1 MPSAPPTSPSSSS
14 AFDSSNKTTSSSTPS
29 SSSSSTPSSA
39 ASAGINYIGMY
50 DSQLKRFL
58 ALEQG
63 LDGPVQDLVC
73 DDASNQVFVVGGFR
87 APVPDMSTATNTGDE
102 DGSVTT
108 KEYQTLGVFGGGV
121 AVWKPAAGGTS
132 CAGGHCHKAQGSWS
146 SLPFKGVNGMVNSV
160 TKAQDGTFWFGGRFD
175 TTTDGEQFSAPD
187 TQPVNMDSVKV
198 FTGNGIDTS
207 QDRDIICQPS
217 TNTRGNWIMRDNIPG
232 YWRAQFPLYITP
244 TLFRLWNVDMTQGP
258 GAVNRGTKTFSVM
271 AQPTNQLLNLSYVDQ
286 STNSIQYCT
295 VCPLQQRTTDITGA
309 SSDFQ
314 DFVVVTPVLLH
325 AAQVDVVSW
334 YGLGGGLGGIEVYQ
348 SEIFARA
355 VSELNLSSQC
365 STPPGAKVSAATAG
379 GGGGGGH
386 GDYDMTAYSTSMGA
400 DWKTMKI
407 PDGWQT
413 VLAASV
419 SATDE
424 GVRKPA
430 YVDLAPYLQESG
442 MYDVYLY
449 TPACGGTFEASSNST
464 GPLPS
469 NACANRG
476 SVDVNMYFGSPGNV
490 VTMTVSQMNTK
501 DKADK
506 IYSGMVVH
514 STGDFRPHVVV
525 GPSISTS
532 GTSGGGS
539 TLQTV
544 IVDSIQFV
552 KQATLNNTNS
562 MLFYRPGTGQV
573 SSDPTA
579 PTKDKAQGLD
589 ASTWGNLPTQLP
601 SGAVV
606 NSLAASH
613 TGSASLLFISGE
625 FQGTGFSNIVAWNGS
640 KFVPLGGSSVSSG
653 VDGAVSSIVL
663 EGQSTLY
670 VVGSF
675 NQALGAAPIPLPGG
689 FASYSIETRT
699 WTSLG
704 NVSQVFLP
712 GTRFQS
718 VEISVGDAGQ
728 PQLVVT
734 GKFSWANGAKLST
747 APSSS
752 GMASVAIW
760 DIRSGTWIQETEP
773 ALASQG
779 QRFEFG
785 YVRGQIS
792 YLNRIMGSV
801 SSSGSGNATTTQP
814 VVLVAGMIDS
824 LDTYQTNQPENM
836 AWLSAAGG
844 LRTMNLVP
852 SVPIPSSTGDMPP
865 TDPIANSPVLPTTN
879 AGIMYFN
886 RTSQAWITIVGGSRA
901 NGSIGA
907 GYFYSPPVPSSEQD
921 STLSFKE
928 LNLQGSVAVGEIFAL
943 GLSKSEIDGY
953 SSAEAGSDLLL
964 LGGAFKSPSTSG
976 ANTNGLVV
984 YDLSSDQLVTGFPG
998 LRVVSGRGE
1007 PVVNM
1012 IKSKPGQRILVVAGD
1027 FAGVGKDTICEGV
1040 CLWDP
1045 VLARQALNK
1054 RKSLDSSFKSLYGD
1068 NGGKKNMGVLKGVV
1082 NDIAFEDDKN
1092 MYVAGDLVVNGV
1104 ACGVASF
1111 NFDHAK
1117 WTTFGSMIT
1126 PAQLSG
1132 PAGAS
1137 HPPGSDTL
1145 TGPVTAIAHDSMFH
1159 QFFIAGRSSTDGSA
1173 YFKKWDGVKFIR
1185 VSSEFLPQSDIH
1197 RLEILPATKNAP
1209 IRNNPSTSA
1218 SSTPASA
1225 SASAT
1230 PAGPNSG
1237 SNDFTNPNNDSNPSP
1252 SRASAMPVDPNDT
1265 THILEQG
1272 FILLVSGRIVLG
1284 TPLSA
1289 SSLSLENDHQESSLA
1304 FFDGQSW
1311 FPYMQSSRNSS
1322 KPDRAS
1328 VIVGPTVPAQQPAMP
1343 AFGGGV
1349 LNLAAAVASYG
1360 SSSPITLA
1368 NVRIRDQGVFRALAI
1383 AHLPRIISR
1392 DYLSLPYIILI
1403 SIAISLGLIILI
1415 VLFGFLYVWL
1425 RRRLSNDEPVP
1436 RPKLGSSFMEEDM
1449 GYGHGYH
1456 TGSGSLGTATGALA
1470 GAGAMASQSSI
1481 FKKRANKGASGERE
1495 QGSSSALMSSLGIAS
1510 AFESSRQVQSQPAH
1524 LGGSSSTSLLGL
1536 SRSASTGAM
1545 SGTLQRGESRKG
1557 PRRKNQK
1564 NGGASGESDNSPSG
1578 SASQVQIGS
1587 RPVVYRPN
1595 STIAEATDALV
1606 TEFVKSHEQQRQSM
1620 VSSLGGVS
1628 GASSAGVSSLALVAL
1643 LNQQEGRTSISSDMT
1658 NPNSS
1663 SAQGRFASLLAAATG
1678 GVGMMMSAG
1687 AARHGHNNL
1696 HHQKRPS
1703 TPSNVPASPITTMTT
1718 PGGNLYVSAAGA
1730 SSPSPSSSAAAIHHT
1745 NSTMASTSSTAI
1757 PGNPNTVVNGGVIY
1771 YAKYPFRAR
1780 EIGELGFKTGDRILV
1795 VDQSD
1800 DIWWMG
1806 VIQDATGQQLHGV
1819 FPSNYVGPTP

>member
-1 MPSAPPTSPSSSS
+1 MRYFTQMPSSLPTPSASDSPT
-14 AFDSSNKTTSSSTPS
+14 NTTAS
-29 SSSSSTPSSA
+29 SSSSSGSPPST

-58 ALEQG
+58 PLAQG

-73 DDASNQVFVVGGFR
+73 DDASGQVYVVGGFR
-87 APVPDMSTATNTGDE
+87 APVPDMSTAAAAATGGGGGE
-102 DGSVTT
+102 GFVMTE
-108 KEYQTLGVFGGGV
+108 EYEALGVFGGGV
-121 AVWKPAAGGTS
+121 AVWKPTAAAGGQTS
-132 CAGGHCHKAQGSWS
+132 CAGGHCYKAQGSWAP
-146 SLPFKGVNGMVNSV
+146 LPFKGMNGVVNSV
-160 TKAQDGTFWFGGRFD
+160 AKAQDGTFWFGGRFD

-198 FTGNGIDTS
+198 FSGNGLDNS
-207 QDRDIICQPS
+207 QERNIICDTL
-217 TNTRGNWIMRDNIPG
+217 TNTRRNWLMRDNIPG
-232 YWRAQFPLYITP
+232 FWRAQFPLYITP
-244 TLFRLWNVDMTQGP
+244 TLFRLWNVDTTAGP
-258 GAVNRGTKTFSVM
+258 DAANRGTKTFSIM
-271 AQPTNQLLNLSYVDQ
+271 AQPSNQLLNLSYVDRA
-286 STNSIQYCT
+286 TDSILYCT
-295 VCPLQQRTTDITGA
+295 VCPLQQRTTSAGGTSGDGGG
-309 SSDFQ
+309 FQ
-314 DFVVVTPVLLH
+314 DFVVVTPVLLQ

-334 YGLGGGLGGIEVYQ
+334 YGRGGGLGGIEVFQ
-348 SEIFARA
+348 SEIFVRA

-365 STPPGAKVSAATAG
+365 STIPGANVAASAEG
-379 GGGGGGH
+379 GGGGSH
-386 GDYDMTAYSTSMGA
+386 GDYGMTAYSTSMGA
-400 DWKTMKI
+400 DWKTIKM

-449 TPACGGTFEASSNST
+449 TPACGGTYDAISSNSA

-490 VTMTVSQMNTK
+490 VTMTMSQTNTR

-506 IYSGMVVH
+506 IYSGMIVH

-525 GPSISTS
+525 GPSISTT
-532 GTSGGGS
+532 GTSGGGN
-539 TLQTV
+539 TMQTV

-552 KQATLNNTNS
+552 KQATLNSTNS

-573 SSDPTA
+573 SSDPSA

-606 NSLAASH
+606 NSLAASLA
-613 TGSASLLFISGE
+613 GSASLLFISGE
-625 FQGTGFSNIVAWNGS
+625 FQGTGFSNIVAWDGS
-640 KFVPLGGSSVSSG
+640 KFVPLGGSSASSG
-653 VDGAVSSIVL
+653 VDGAVFSIVL

-675 NQALGAAPIPLPGG
+675 NQALGEAPIPLPGG
-689 FASYSIETRT
+689 FASYSIERRT

-712 GTRFQS
+712 GAQFQS

-734 GKFSWANGAKLST
+734 GKFAWANGATLTT

-760 DIRSGTWIQETEP
+760 DIRSGTWIQETAP

-801 SSSGSGNATTTQP
+801 SSSGSGNTTTTQP
-814 VVLVAGMIDS
+814 IVLVAGMIDS
-824 LDTYQTNQPENM
+824 LDTYQATQPENM
-836 AWLSAAGG
+836 AWLNAAGS

-852 SVPIPSSTGDMPP
+852 SISISTSTGEVPP
-865 TDPIANSPVLPTTN
+865 TNPIANSPVLPTTN
-879 AGIMYFN
+879 AGIMYLN

-907 GYFYSPPVPSSEQD
+907 GYFYSPPVPSANHD
-921 STLSFKE
+921 STLSFQE
-928 LNLQGSVAVGEIFAL
+928 LNLQGSVAVGEILAL
-943 GLSKSEIDGY
+943 GLSKSEVDGY
-953 SSAEAGSDLLL
+953 NTAEAGSELLL
-964 LGGAFKSPSTSG
+964 LGGVFKSPSTSG

-984 YDLSSDQLVTGFPG
+984 YDLSSDQLVTGFSG
-998 LRVVSGRGE
+998 LRSVSGRGE
-1007 PVVNM
+1007 PVVNV
-1012 IKSKPGQRILVVAGD
+1012 IKSKPGQRILVIAGD
-1027 FAGVGKDTICEGV
+1027 FAGVGKATICEGV

-1045 VLARQALNK
+1045 VLARQALDK
-1054 RKSLDSSFKSLYGD
+1054 RKSLDGSFKSLYGD
-1068 NGGKKNMGVLKGVV
+1068 NGGKKNLGVLKGVV

-1111 NFDHAK
+1111 NFDIAK

-1126 PAQLSG
+1126 PEQLSE
-1132 PAGAS
+1132 PAGAG

-1159 QFFIAGRSSTDGSA
+1159 RFFIAGRSSIDGSA
-1173 YFKKWDGVKFIR
+1173 YFKKWDGAKFIR
-1185 VSSEFLPQSDIH
+1185 VSTEFLPQSDIH
-1197 RLEILPATKNAP
+1197 RLEILPANKNAP
-1209 IRNNPSTSA
+1209 IRNNPS
-1218 SSTPASA
+1218 SSSSSA
-1225 SASAT
+1225 SAASISSSSSAT
-1230 PAGPNSG
+1230 PTGPNG
-1237 SNDFTNPNNDSNPSP
+1237 SNDFTTSNNDSTNT
-1252 SRASAMPVDPNDT
+1252 SRAPSMPVDPNDT

-1289 SSLSLENDHQESSLA
+1289 SSLALKNDHQESSLA

-1311 FPYMQSSRNSS
+1311 FPYLQSSRNSS
-1322 KPDRAS
+1322 KPAQAP
-1328 VIVGPTVPAQQPAMP
+1328 VVVGPTVPIQPAMP
-1343 AFGGGV
+1343 IFGGGV
-1349 LNLAAAVASYG
+1349 LNLAATVASHG
-1360 SSSPITLA
+1360 SSASSVTPA
-1368 NVRIRDQGVFRALAI
+1368 NIRIRDQGVFRALAI
-1383 AHLPRIISR
+1383 AHLPRIIAR
-1392 DYLSLPYIILI
+1392 DYLALPYIILI
-1403 SIAISLGLIILI
+1403 SLAISLGLIILI
-1415 VLFGFLYVWL
+1415 VLLGFLYVWL
-1425 RRRLSNDEPVP
+1425 KRRLSKEEPVP

-1456 TGSGSLGTATGALA
+1456 TGSGSMGTATGAMASGAA
-1470 GAGAMASQSSI
+1470 GALASQSLV
-1481 FKKRANKGASGERE
+1481 FKKRANKGGAGGEKE
-1495 QGSSSALMSSLGIAS
+1495 PGSSSSALMSSLGIAS
-1510 AFESSRQVQSQPAH
+1510 ALESSGQSQSQPAVSA
-1524 LGGSSSTSLLGL
+1524 GGAGSIE
-1536 SRSASTGAM
+1536 
-1545 SGTLQRGESRKG
+1545 RGESRKG
-1557 PRRKNQK
+1557 PRRKNQH
-1564 NGGASGESDNSPSG
+1564 GGAAGGESGDNSPMTG
-1578 SASQVQIGS
+1578 SSSQVQIGS
-1587 RPVVYRPN
+1587 RPTVYRPN

-1606 TEFVKSHEQQRQSM
+1606 TEFVKSHEQQRHSM
-1620 VSSLGGVS
+1620 VSSLGGVP
-1628 GASSAGVSSLALVAL
+1628 GASSASLALVGAAVPMQGHHENSSKEEVQEEDLNGAPPSPDRAGKQARFSGHSL
-1643 LNQQEGRTSISSDMT
+1643 LNQQEGRTSTSSDMT
-1658 NPNSS
+1658 NIYSS
-1663 SAQGRFASLLAAATG
+1663 SGQGRIASLLAAATG
-1678 GVGMMMSAG
+1678 GVGIISAG

-1703 TPSNVPASPITTMTT
+1703 TPSNAPASPITTMTT
-1718 PGGNLYVSAAGA
+1718 PGGNLYASAAGA
-1730 SSPSPSSSAAAIHHT
+1730 SSSSPSSSAAAIHNT
-1745 NSTMASTSSTAI
+1745 SSTMATTSSTAI

-1771 YAKYPFRAR
+1771 YAKYP
-1780 EIGELGFKTGDRILV
+1780 
-1795 VDQSD
+1795 
-1800 DIWWMG
+1800 
-1806 VIQDATGQQLHGV
+1806 
-1819 FPSNYVGPTP
+1819 

>member
-1 MPSAPPTSPSSSS
+1 M
-14 AFDSSNKTTSSSTPS
+14 
-29 SSSSSTPSSA
+29 
-39 ASAGINYIGMY
+39 
-50 DSQLKRFL
+50 
-58 ALEQG
+58 
-63 LDGPVQDLVC
+63 
-73 DDASNQVFVVGGFR
+73 
-87 APVPDMSTATNTGDE
+87 
-102 DGSVTT
+102 
-108 KEYQTLGVFGGGV
+108 
-121 AVWKPAAGGTS
+121 
-132 CAGGHCHKAQGSWS
+132 
-146 SLPFKGVNGMVNSV
+146 
-160 TKAQDGTFWFGGRFD
+160 
-175 TTTDGEQFSAPD
+175 
-187 TQPVNMDSVKV
+187 
-198 FTGNGIDTS
+198 
-207 QDRDIICQPS
+207 
-217 TNTRGNWIMRDNIPG
+217 
-232 YWRAQFPLYITP
+232 
-244 TLFRLWNVDMTQGP
+244 
-258 GAVNRGTKTFSVM
+258 
-271 AQPTNQLLNLSYVDQ
+271 
-286 STNSIQYCT
+286 
-295 VCPLQQRTTDITGA
+295 
-309 SSDFQ
+309 
-314 DFVVVTPVLLH
+314 
-325 AAQVDVVSW
+325 
-334 YGLGGGLGGIEVYQ
+334 
-348 SEIFARA
+348 
-355 VSELNLSSQC
+355 
-365 STPPGAKVSAATAG
+365 
-379 GGGGGGH
+379 
-386 GDYDMTAYSTSMGA
+386 
-400 DWKTMKI
+400 

-424 GVRKPA
+424 GVRRPA

-449 TPACGGTFEASSNST
+449 TPACGGTYDASSSNST

-490 VTMTVSQMNTK
+490 VTMTVSQTNTR

-506 IYSGMVVH
+506 IYSGMIVH

-525 GPSISTS
+525 GPSVSTT
-532 GTSGGGS
+532 GTSGGGN
-539 TLQTV
+539 TMQTV

-552 KQATLNNTNS
+552 KQATLNSTNS

-573 SSDPTA
+573 SSDPSA

-601 SGAVV
+601 SGAAV
-606 NSLAASH
+606 NSLAASLA
-613 TGSASLLFISGE
+613 GSASLLFISGE
-625 FQGTGFSNIVAWNGS
+625 FQGTGFSNIVAWDGS
-640 KFVPLGGSSVSSG
+640 KFVPLGGNSAISG

-675 NQALGAAPIPLPGG
+675 NQALGEAPIPLPGG
-689 FASYSIETRT
+689 FASYSIERQT

-712 GTRFQS
+712 GAQFQS

-734 GKFSWANGAKLST
+734 GKFAWANGATLTT

-801 SSSGSGNATTTQP
+801 SSSGSGNTTTTQP

-824 LDTYQTNQPENM
+824 LDTYQATQPENM
-836 AWLSAAGG
+836 AWLSASGS

-852 SVPIPSSTGDMPP
+852 SIPIPTSTGEVPP
-865 TDPIANSPVLPTTN
+865 TNPIANSPVLPTTN

-907 GYFYSPPVPSSEQD
+907 GYFYSPPVPSADQD
-921 STLSFKE
+921 STLSFQE

-943 GLSKSEIDGY
+943 GLSKSEVDGY
-953 SSAEAGSDLLL
+953 NSAEAGNELLL
-964 LGGAFKSPSTSG
+964 LGGVFKSPSTSG

-984 YDLSSDQLVTGFPG
+984 YDLSSDQLVTGFSG
-998 LRVVSGRGE
+998 LRGVPGRGE
-1007 PVVNM
+1007 PVVNV
-1012 IKSKPGQRILVVAGD
+1012 IKNKPAQRILVLAGD
-1027 FAGVGKDTICEGV
+1027 FAGVGKETICEGV

-1054 RKSLDSSFKSLYGD
+1054 RKSLDGSFKSLYGD
-1068 NGGKKNMGVLKGVV
+1068 NGGKKNLGVLKGVV
-1082 NDIAFEDDKN
+1082 NDIAFEDDNN

-1111 NFDHAK
+1111 NFDNAK

-1126 PAQLSG
+1126 LAQLSE
-1132 PAGAS
+1132 PAVAG

-1145 TGPVTAIAHDSMFH
+1145 TGPVTAITHDSMFH
-1159 QFFIAGRSSTDGSA
+1159 RFFIAGRSSLDGSA
-1173 YFKKWDGVKFIR
+1173 YFKKWDGMKFIR
-1185 VSSEFLPQSDIH
+1185 VC
-1197 RLEILPATKNAP
+1197 
-1209 IRNNPSTSA
+1209 
-1218 SSTPASA
+1218 
-1225 SASAT
+1225 
-1230 PAGPNSG
+1230 PNG
-1237 SNDFTNPNNDSNPSP
+1237 SNDFTTSNNDSTSNT
-1252 SRASAMPVDPNDT
+1252 SRAPSMPVDPNDT

-1289 SSLSLENDHQESSLA
+1289 SSLALKNDHQESSLA

-1311 FPYMQSSRNSS
+1311 FPYLQSSRNSS
-1322 KPDRAS
+1322 KPAQAP
-1328 VIVGPTVPAQQPAMP
+1328 VVVGPTVPVQPAMP
-1343 AFGGGV
+1343 TFGGGV
-1349 LNLAAAVASYG
+1349 LNLAATVASYG
-1360 SSSPITLA
+1360 SSASSVTLA

-1383 AHLPRIISR
+1383 AHLPRIIAR
-1392 DYLSLPYIILI
+1392 DYLALPYIILI
-1403 SIAISLGLIILI
+1403 SLAISLGLIILI
-1415 VLFGFLYVWL
+1415 VLFGFVYVWL
-1425 RRRLSNDEPVP
+1425 KRRLSKEEPVP
-1436 RPKLGSSFMEEDM
+1436 RPRLGSSFMEEDM

-1456 TGSGSLGTATGALA
+1456 TGSGSMGTATGAMAGGAA
-1470 GAGAMASQSSI
+1470 GALASQSSV
-1481 FKKRANKGASGERE
+1481 FKKQANKGGAGGEKE
-1495 QGSSSALMSSLGIAS
+1495 PGSSSSALMSSLGIAG
-1510 AFESSRQVQSQPAH
+1510 ALDSSGQSQSQLAA
-1524 LGGSSSTSLLGL
+1524 
-1536 SRSASTGAM
+1536 SAGAA
-1545 SGTLQRGESRKG
+1545 GTLQRGESRRG
-1557 PRRKNQK
+1557 PRRKNQQ
-1564 NGGASGESDNSPSG
+1564 GGAAGGESGDNSPMTG
-1578 SASQVQIGS
+1578 SSSQVQIGS

-1628 GASSAGVSSLALVAL
+1628 GASSAAVSSLALVGAAVSMQGHHENSSKEEVQEEDLNGAPPSPDRAGKQARFSGQSL
-1643 LNQQEGRTSISSDMT
+1643 LNQQEGRTSMSSDMT
-1658 NPNSS
+1658 NLNSS

-1703 TPSNVPASPITTMTT
+1703 TPSNAPASPITTMTT
-1718 PGGNLYVSAAGA
+1718 PGGNLYASAAGA
-1730 SSPSPSSSAAAIHHT
+1730 SSSSPSSSAAAIHNT
-1745 NSTMASTSSTAI
+1745 SSTMASTSSTAI

-1806 VIQDATGQQLHGV
+1806 VVQDATGQQLHGV
-1819 FPSNYVGPTP
+1819 FPSNYVGATP

>member
-1 MPSAPPTSPSSSS
+1 MIPYLRLSAVLHASLVFLLATLLFSTPSLSDAAAAVVATPPRVPLSFTNRKDPPTSFLRSAIPPPVDFAALGQMALLGDFDGLTPIVTHGQQNNFEGGTFSILEMAPVPGTTPSSSSSSPTNDNVSNGGYRRSNTILSVPVLLGSFAISPLSSSSSSSNTSTPLMGYPPSSTLSPYGITSTCVLNQAPHQVYIGGYFTQMASSPPTSPSSSAS
-14 AFDSSNKTTSSSTPS
+14 DSSTNTTAS
-29 SSSSSTPSSA
+29 SSSSSGTPSSTS
-39 ASAGINYIGMY
+39 SAGINYIGMY

-58 ALEQG
+58 ALDQG
-63 LDGPVQDLVC
+63 LDGPVQDLIC
-73 DDASNQVFVVGGFR
+73 DDASNQVIVVGGFR
-87 APVPDMSTATNTGDE
+87 APVPDMSTSTSEGDE
-102 DGSVTT
+102 SAMT
-108 KEYQTLGVFGGGV
+108 KEYQALGVFGGGV
-121 AVWKPAAGGTS
+121 AAWKPAGATS

-146 SLPFKGVNGMVNSV
+146 PLPFKGVNGVVNSV
-160 TKAQDGTFWFGGRFD
+160 TKAQDGTFWFGGKFD

-198 FTGNGIDTS
+198 FTGNGLDTS
-207 QDRDIICQPS
+207 QDRNIICQPS
-217 TNTRGNWIMRDNIPG
+217 TNTRGNWIMRDSIPG

-244 TLFRLWNVDMTQGP
+244 TLFRLWNLDTTA
-258 GAVNRGTKTFSVM
+258 GAKATNRGTKTFSIM
-271 AQPTNQLLNLSYVDQ
+271 AQPSNQLLNLSYVDQ
-286 STNSIQYCT
+286 ATNSLQYCT
-295 VCPLQQRTTDITGA
+295 VCPLQKRTGITTGVN
-309 SSDFQ
+309 SGFQ

-325 AAQVDVVSW
+325 AAQVDVISW

-365 STPPGAKVSAATAG
+365 STTPGVKVSAVAG
-379 GGGGGGH
+379 TGAGGH
-386 GDYDMTAYSTSMGA
+386 GDYDMTAYSSSMGA
-400 DWKTMKI
+400 DWKVMKM

-413 VLAASV
+413 VLATSL

-424 GVRKPA
+424 GVRRPA

-449 TPACGGTFEASSNST
+449 TPACGGTYEASNNSS

-476 SVDVNMYFGSPGNV
+476 SVDVSMYFGSPGNV
-490 VTMTVSQMNTK
+490 VTMTLSQMNTK

-506 IYSGMVVH
+506 IYSGMIVH

-525 GPSISTS
+525 GPSILTT

-539 TLQTV
+539 TMQTV
-544 IVDSIQFV
+544 IVDSVQFV

-562 MLFYRPGTGQV
+562 LLFYKPGTGHV
-573 SSDPTA
+573 SSDPSA

-606 NSLAASH
+606 NSLAASLA
-613 TGSASLLFISGE
+613 GSASLLFISGE

-640 KFVPLGGSSVSSG
+640 KFVPLGGNSVSSG
-653 VDGAVSSIVL
+653 VDGAVSSIAL

-675 NQALGAAPIPLPGG
+675 NQALGATPIPLLGG
-689 FASYSIETRT
+689 FASYSIEKQT

-704 NVSQVFLP
+704 NVSQVFQP
-712 GTRFQS
+712 NAQFQS
-718 VEISVGDAGQ
+718 VEISAGDAGQ

-734 GKFSWANGAKLST
+734 GKFSWANGATLTTT

-801 SSSGSGNATTTQP
+801 SSSGSGNTTSTQP
-814 VVLVAGMIDS
+814 VVLVAGNIDS
-824 LDTYQTNQPENM
+824 MDTYQVTQPENM
-836 AWLSAAGG
+836 AWLSAAGR
-844 LRTMNLVP
+844 LRTMNLAP
-852 SVPIPSSTGDMPP
+852 SIPIPSSTANETPP
-865 TDPIANSPVLPTTN
+865 TTPIANSPALPTTN

-907 GYFYSPPVPSSEQD
+907 GYFYSPAAPSSDQD

-943 GLSKSEIDGY
+943 GLSKSEVDGY
-953 SSAEAGSDLLL
+953 NSAEAGHDLLL
-964 LGGAFKSPSTSG
+964 LGGVFKSPSTSG

-984 YDLSSDQLVTGFPG
+984 YDLSSDQLVTGFSG
-998 LRVVSGRGE
+998 LRGVPGRSE
-1007 PVVNM
+1007 PVVNV
-1012 IKSKPGQRILVVAGD
+1012 IKSKPGQRVLVVAGD

-1045 VLARQALNK
+1045 VLARQALDK
-1054 RKSLDSSFKSLYGD
+1054 RKSLDGSFKSLYGD
-1068 NGGKKNMGVLKGVV
+1068 NGGKKNMGVLKGIV

-1111 NFDHAK
+1111 NFDHSK

-1132 PAGAS
+1132 PAGAG

-1159 QFFIAGRSSTDGSA
+1159 RFFIAGRSSTDGSA

-1197 RLEILPATKNAP
+1197 RLEILPANKNAP
-1209 IRNNPSTSA
+1209 IRNNPSSSSSPA
-1218 SSTPASA
+1218 SSNPTS
-1225 SASAT
+1225 SSSSAT
-1230 PAGPNSG
+1230 PTGPNIG
-1237 SNDFTNPNNDSNPSP
+1237 SNDFTIYNNDSTYNTPRAPS
-1252 SRASAMPVDPNDT
+1252 MPVEPNDT

-1289 SSLSLENDHQESSLA
+1289 SSLALKNDHQESSLA

-1311 FPYMQSSRNSS
+1311 FPYLQSSRNSS
-1322 KPDRAS
+1322 KPAQAP
-1328 VIVGPTVPAQQPAMP
+1328 VVVGPTVPIQPSMP
-1343 AFGGGV
+1343 AFGGV

-1360 SSSPITLA
+1360 SSSPPITLA

-1383 AHLPRIISR
+1383 AHLPRIIAR

-1403 SIAISLGLIILI
+1403 SVAISLGLIFLI

-1425 RRRLSNDEPVP
+1425 KRRLSKEEPVP
-1436 RPKLGSSFMEEDM
+1436 RPRLGSSFMEEDM

-1456 TGSGSLGTATGALA
+1456 TGSGSMGTTTGVLA

-1481 FKKRANKGASGERE
+1481 FKKRTNKGAGGEKGP
-1495 QGSSSALMSSLGIAS
+1495 GSTSALMSSLGITS
-1510 AFESSRQVQSQPAH
+1510 AFESSRQTQSQPAY
-1524 LGGSSSTSLLGL
+1524 LGSSSTSVLGP
-1536 SRSASTGAM
+1536 RKSASIGAI
-1545 SGTLQRGESRKG
+1545 GGALQRGESRKG
-1557 PRRKNQK
+1557 PRRKNQ
-1564 NGGASGESDNSPSG
+1564 NGAAGESKDKSPTGSG
-1578 SASQVQIGS
+1578 SQDHIGS

-1606 TEFVKSHEQQRQSM
+1606 T
-1620 VSSLGGVS
+1620 
-1628 GASSAGVSSLALVAL
+1628 
-1643 LNQQEGRTSISSDMT
+1643 
-1658 NPNSS
+1658 
-1663 SAQGRFASLLAAATG
+1663 
-1678 GVGMMMSAG
+1678 
-1687 AARHGHNNL
+1687 
-1696 HHQKRPS
+1696 
-1703 TPSNVPASPITTMTT
+1703 
-1718 PGGNLYVSAAGA
+1718 
-1730 SSPSPSSSAAAIHHT
+1730 
-1745 NSTMASTSSTAI
+1745 
-1757 PGNPNTVVNGGVIY
+1757 
-1771 YAKYPFRAR
+1771 
-1780 EIGELGFKTGDRILV
+1780 
-1795 VDQSD
+1795 
-1800 DIWWMG
+1800 
-1806 VIQDATGQQLHGV
+1806 
-1819 FPSNYVGPTP
+1819 